1 MDILSPK
8 NWLVNVNITK
18 SISIARVAKYIVLNA
33 ILFVRWFVDESKIL
47 DKELTK
53 CRLVSFS

>member
-1 MDILSPK
+1 MLSPK

-18 SISIARVAKYIVLNA
+18 SISIARVAKYIVLNFDF
-33 ILFVRWFVDESKIL
+33 IRRWLIDESKIL